1 MTRGLLFGTS
11 SGSQSHSK
19 YLVEFRAGKMT
30 LKGKMVHPDKRKGTV
45 YVHQSDDSL
54 MHFCWKDRTSGAV
67 EDDLIIFPDD
77 AEFKK
82 VAQCTTGR
90 VYVLKFKSSSR
101 RCFYW
106 MQEPKNDKDEELVR
120 KVNEFLNNP
129 PMPGSSRGGAGGA
142 GGSGTSLQSDLNNI
156 GDEELQNLLNNMSQH
171 QLVQLLGGIGGM
183 SGVTNLSSLLGS
195 SRPSSQGAGSASAAA
210 NSSDTASAAAAPAT
224 PATTAS
230 TTTTGSTSTT
240 LGAAET
246 ATTTTT
252 TTAVAAASATTTP
265 AAGSS
270 AASSAAI
277 QLSDLQ
283 NILSGIKVPPSEQPI
298 GDAGKEPSVNVD
310 LSAAISS
317 EAVLQPLLNNRELMA
332 RVEALLPSA
341 TESSSR
347 PDVSEQLKDTV
358 KSPQF
363 QQALSLFSAA
373 LQSGQLG
380 PLMQQFGMD
389 PQVVSAATSGDMEAF
404 VKALQSSKVSLED
417 NKGQKKEDTGDEDMG
432 LD

>member
-298 GDAGKEPSVNVD
+298 GDAAKEPSVNVD

-347 PDVSEQLKDTV
+347 PD
-358 KSPQF
+358 
-363 QQALSLFSAA
+363 ALSLFSAA